1 MGLQRMICGRRRGRH
16 GPRRRKPR
24 RQLDACQ
31 RTLAAYTAA
40 GDEGRLQRDAV
51 AQEAAEE
58 RRQQEAAAAACT
70 RVADKAE
77 ATLAALRNRAHAVKP
92 ALCTDAN
99 VKNRL
104 HKMRA
109 EAREI
114 LALLDNLEATVVLP
128 RGTGTSTGK
137 IKRMLPN
144 AARKPAP
151 VFVKAANAVATS
163 QKRTRLIC
171 RSRET
176 GGFCPRKPRPSYSA
190 AVGDQWP
197 RFDSLLHGTRDTML
211 ASYQRPAS
219 KVFARQTGHFLH
231 D

>member
-1 MGLQRMICGRRRGRH
+1 MLADAEGLHTSSTIVWDRAAVETPFPRVVNGTLYVFYSARGVESDGHTEFASRY
-16 GPRRRKPR
+16 
-24 RQLDACQ
+24 QL
-31 RTLAAYTAA
+31 
-40 GDEGRLQRDAV
+40 GV
-51 AQEAAEE
+51 A
-58 RRQQEAAAAACT
+58 T
-70 RVADKAE
+70 VA
-77 ATLAALRNRAHAVKP
+77 L
-92 ALCTDAN
+92 
-99 VKNRL
+99 
-104 HKMRA
+104 
-109 EAREI
+109 
-114 LALLDNLEATVVLP
+114 ATVVLP